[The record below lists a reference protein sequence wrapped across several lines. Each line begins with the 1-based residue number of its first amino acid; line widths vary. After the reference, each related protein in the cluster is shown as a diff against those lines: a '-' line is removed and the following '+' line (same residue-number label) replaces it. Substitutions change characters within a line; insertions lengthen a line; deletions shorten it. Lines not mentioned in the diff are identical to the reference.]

1 VPLAREIFR
10 APTRHYKTGVVFLA
24 YLNGHQRHFRMIA
37 GQESARTIT
46 HLATLLRLADEAGV
60 LADPDL
66 AVARMRP
73 LLQVAGVA

>member
-1 VPLAREIFR
+1 
-10 APTRHYKTGVVFLA
+10 
-24 YLNGHQRHFRMIA
+24 MIA

-66 AVARMRP
+66 AEARMRP